1 MHGTASR
8 PRERASRGT
17 STCVP
22 SFTSSTVFALY
33 TWSPLDIDPPDF
45 ILFLRR
51 PQYYN
56 RWANHEL
63 SAKLDREFY
72 VKTEKKMEELQLVSD
87 LSWIEVQFA
96 RQAVEQLTAARS
108 TLKWTYAMAF

>member
-1 MHGTASR
+1 M
-8 PRERASRGT
+8 
-17 STCVP
+17 
-22 SFTSSTVFALY
+22 TVFALC
-33 TWSPLDIDPPDF
+33 TRSPLASDPPDF
-45 ILFLRR
+45 IFFLHR